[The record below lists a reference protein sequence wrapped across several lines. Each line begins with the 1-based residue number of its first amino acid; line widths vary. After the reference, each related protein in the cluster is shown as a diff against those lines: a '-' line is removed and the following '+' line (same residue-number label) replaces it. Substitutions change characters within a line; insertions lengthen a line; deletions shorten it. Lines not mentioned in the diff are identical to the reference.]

1 MQKGNKE
8 RVLEV
13 IFLVVMA
20 LAMHPQALA
29 EKLFDLQGLIDK
41 AATKRADDY
50 RPAIVAADDVTNV
63 TGMDKVRTG
72 REN

>member
-1 MQKGNKE
+1 MGP
-8 RVLEV
+8 
-13 IFLVVMA
+13 M
-20 LAMHPQALA
+20 
-29 EKLFDLQGLIDK
+29 FDLQGLIDK

-50 RPAIVAADDVTNV
+50 RPAIVAPDDVTNV

>member
-1 MQKGNKE
+1 MGP
-8 RVLEV
+8 
-13 IFLVVMA
+13 M
-20 LAMHPQALA
+20 
-29 EKLFDLQGLIDK
+29 FDLQGLIDK

-50 RPAIVAADDVTNV
+50 RRAIVAADDVTNV

>member
-1 MQKGNKE
+1 MGPTGPTG
-8 RVLEV
+8 L

-50 RPAIVAADDVTNV
+50 RPAIVAPDDVTNV

>member
-1 MQKGNKE
+1 MGP
-8 RVLEV
+8 
-13 IFLVVMA
+13 MG
-20 LAMHPQALA
+20 PT
-29 EKLFDLQGLIDK
+29 GLIDK